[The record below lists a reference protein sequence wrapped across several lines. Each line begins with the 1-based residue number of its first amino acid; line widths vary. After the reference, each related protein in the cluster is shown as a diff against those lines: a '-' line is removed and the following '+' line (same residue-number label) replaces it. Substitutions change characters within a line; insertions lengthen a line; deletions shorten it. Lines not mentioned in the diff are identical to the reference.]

1 MTRLCLSSLAA
12 GKPTAFSPAA
22 VGLFLASGVLAYEPL
37 HWLVGTWLDPSY
49 PTSGAVYLIA
59 LFGLLLWSLTSPVVR
74 SEAGERH
81 RRGAV
86 GLLAVSALI
95 RLAGQVLAVNVVGGL
110 ALGLDVFALAVLLRT
125 GARARPVSA
134 LWLAVLFL
142 FTLPVERILQ
152 RIAGYPLQ
160 SLSADLSC
168 GLLGI
173 FFDDLSCSGVR
184 LQLAGQDVLVDLP
197 CSGTAGLMLSLAFVT
212 ILHALYRPRL
222 MTAMLWTAAALASAI
237 TGNALRIS
245 LLAVG
250 LGYPDSMF
258 GLNVMAE
265 PVHSLIGYLTLGLSL
280 APVFLFYRPNA
291 VPASKMTGGA
301 PAGAVQSADFTFP
314 VSGWMRGAAALGFL
328 GLALVIV
335 NLPRQAFDVSS
346 PVTSRTLPAVI
357 GGEAGVVEP
366 LLPVEQ
372 TYLTQFG
379 GHAEKRRYGPLA
391 LTLVQTSSPLR
402 HLHAPDDCLRGLGY
416 RMEFLGTR
424 MAPVP
429 TALYRASSA
438 EGRQWRVAV
447 SFVSDRGHITNNI
460 AEAIWLWLQEPKTA
474 WTSIQRITPWQMPE
488 DERKGLE
495 ASVATALDLPREV
508 LVEKRSAKAGSARG
522 VVPPLPSFQTSEA
535 QPSADLESRHQ
546 PRRRCVVLS
555 NESGARSRSRC
566 HLDSRSRDGASRHT
580 VWNDGR
586 KQQRFSSKSPD
597 LPKPDFPKP

>member
-1 MTRLCLSSLAA
+1 MTRLCLSSSAVRL
-12 GKPTAFSPAA
+12 PTAFSPAA
-22 VGLFLASGVLAYEPL
+22 AGFAVASGVLAYEPV

-49 PTSGAVYLIA
+49 PTSGSVYLIA
-59 LFGLLLWSLTSPVVR
+59 LSGLLLWSLTSPVAETGAKVW
-74 SEAGERH
+74 AGERH
-81 RRGAV
+81 RRGAIAL
-86 GLLAVSALI
+86 LLASAAI
-95 RLAGQVLAVNVVGGL
+95 RLAGQVLAVNVVGGV

-125 GARARPVSA
+125 GERARPVTA
-134 LWLAVLFL
+134 IWLAALFL
-142 FTLPVERILQ
+142 FTLPVERIFQ

-168 GLLGI
+168 GVLGL
-173 FFDDLSCSGVR
+173 FFNELSCSGVR

-222 MTAMLWTAAALASAI
+222 MTAVLWTAAALASAI
-237 TGNALRIS
+237 IGNALRIS

-250 LGYPDSMF
+250 LGYPESVF

-280 APVFLFYRPNA
+280 APVFLFYRPTA
-291 VPASKMTGGA
+291 VPRSAMASRIL
-301 PAGAVQSADFTFP
+301 AGRGQSVDRRVADLQK
-314 VSGWMRGAAALGFL
+314 SGWLRGATALGFL

-335 NLPRQAFDVSS
+335 NLPRQALDVSAR
-346 PVTSRTLPAVI
+346 VTIRTLPAVI
-357 GGEAGVVEP
+357 GGEAGVAEP

-372 TYLTQFG
+372 AYLTQYG
-379 GHAEKRRYGPLA
+379 GHAEKQRYGPLA

-416 RMEFLGTR
+416 RVEFLGTR

-460 AEAIWLWLQEPKTA
+460 AEAIWLWLREPKTA
-474 WTSIQRITPWQMPE
+474 WSSIQRITPWQMPE
-488 DERKGLE
+488 TERKGLE
-495 ASVATALDLPREV
+495 ASVAAALDLP
-508 LVEKRSAKAGSARG
+508 
-522 VVPPLPSFQTSEA
+522 
-535 QPSADLESRHQ
+535 
-546 PRRRCVVLS
+546 
-555 NESGARSRSRC
+555 
-566 HLDSRSRDGASRHT
+566 
-580 VWNDGR
+580 
-586 KQQRFSSKSPD
+586 KS
-597 LPKPDFPKP
+597 

>member
-1 MTRLCLSSLAA
+1 M
-12 GKPTAFSPAA
+12 GFA
-22 VGLFLASGVLAYEPL
+22 VASGVLAYEPL

-59 LFGLLLWSLTSPVVR
+59 LSGLLLWSLISPVVATG
-74 SEAGERH
+74 AGDRH

-86 GLLAVSALI
+86 GLLVVSAMI
-95 RLAGQVLAVNVVGGL
+95 RLAGQVLAVNVVGGV

-125 GARARPVSA
+125 GESARPVSA

-142 FTLPVERILQ
+142 FTLPVERIFQ

-168 GLLGI
+168 GLLGT
-173 FFDDLSCSGVR
+173 FFDNLSCSGVR

-197 CSGTAGLMLSLAFVT
+197 CSGTTGLTLSLAFVT

-222 MTAMLWTAAALASAI
+222 TTAVLWTLAALASAI
-237 TGNALRIS
+237 AANALRIS

-280 APVFLFYRPNA
+280 VPVFLFYGPTA
-291 VPASKMTGGA
+291 VPASEM
-301 PAGAVQSADFTFP
+301 AGETLAGKAQSPHCRASDLQ
-314 VSGWMRGAAALGFL
+314 VSGWLRGVAALGFL

-335 NLPRQAFDVSS
+335 NLPRQALDVSAR
-346 PVTSRTLPAVI
+346 VTTRTLPAVI
-357 GGEAGVVEP
+357 DGEVGVAEP

-372 TYLTQFG
+372 AYLTQYG

-416 RMEFLGTR
+416 RVEFLGTQ

-447 SFVSDRGHITNNI
+447 SFISDRGHITNNI
-460 AEAIWLWLQEPKTA
+460 AEAIWLWLREPKTA
-474 WTSIQRITPWQMPE
+474 WSSIQRITPWQMPD
-488 DERKGLE
+488 DERNALE
-495 ASVATALDLPREV
+495 ASVAAALDLP
-508 LVEKRSAKAGSARG
+508 
-522 VVPPLPSFQTSEA
+522 
-535 QPSADLESRHQ
+535 
-546 PRRRCVVLS
+546 
-555 NESGARSRSRC
+555 
-566 HLDSRSRDGASRHT
+566 
-580 VWNDGR
+580 
-586 KQQRFSSKSPD
+586 KS
-597 LPKPDFPKP
+597 

>member
-1 MTRLCLSSLAA
+1 MTRLCLSSFTVRLPA
-12 GKPTAFSPAA
+12 AFSPAA
-22 VGLFLASGVLAYEPL
+22 MGFAIASGVLAYEPVR
-37 HWLVGTWLDPSY
+37 WLVGTWLDPSY

-59 LFGLLLWSLTSPVVR
+59 LSGLLLWSLTSPVVT
-74 SEAGERH
+74 SGAGGRH

-86 GLLAVSALI
+86 GLLVVSAVI

-125 GARARPVSA
+125 GERARPVSA
-134 LWLAVLFL
+134 LWLAALFL
-142 FTLPVERILQ
+142 FTLPVERIVQ

-168 GLLGI
+168 GLLGT

-222 MTAMLWTAAALASAI
+222 TKAGFWTLAALAFAI
-237 TGNALRIS
+237 VGNALRIS

-250 LGYPDSMF
+250 LGYPDSVF

-265 PVHSLIGYLTLGLSL
+265 PAHSLIGYLTLGLSL
-280 APVFLFYRPNA
+280 APVFLFYRPVDVA
-291 VPASKMTGGA
+291 TVAMTGGA
-301 PAGAVQSADFTFP
+301 LAGKARSADRRVSDIQ
-314 VSGWMRGAAALGFL
+314 VSGWLRGAAALGFL

-335 NLPRQAFDVSS
+335 NLPRQALDVSAR
-346 PVTSRTLPAVI
+346 VTTRALPTVI
-357 GGEAGVVEP
+357 GGEAGVTEP
-366 LLPVEQ
+366 LLPVERA
-372 TYLTQFG
+372 YLTQYG

-416 RMEFLGTR
+416 RVEFLGTR

-438 EGRQWRVAV
+438 EGREWRVAV
-447 SFVSDRGHITNNI
+447 SFVSDRGHITHNI
-460 AEAIWLWLQEPKTA
+460 AEAIWLWLREPKTA
-474 WTSIQRITPWQMPE
+474 WSSIQRITPWQMPE
-488 DERKGLE
+488 DEREGLE
-495 ASVATALDLPREV
+495 ASVAAALDLPN
-508 LVEKRSAKAGSARG
+508 S
-522 VVPPLPSFQTSEA
+522 
-535 QPSADLESRHQ
+535 
-546 PRRRCVVLS
+546 
-555 NESGARSRSRC
+555 
-566 HLDSRSRDGASRHT
+566 
-580 VWNDGR
+580 
-586 KQQRFSSKSPD
+586 
-597 LPKPDFPKP
+597 